1 MRLSRLTWWCVIFTQ
16 AFRTHIHVTGSLE
29 KNHVFNLVKF
39 SNFFF
44 RFKNSLFA
52 SYGPYVGY
60 QGLILTARSPTFQ
73 PCQNFQ
79 NIPVTFWIMG
89 VLFDRGGS
97 APFFRGYKNKVGVY
111 LSDPPVW
118 PNCPIFTNIFFLE
131 RYELNEDTGTFISFV
146 GPFLDFSW
154 PKM

>member
-1 MRLSRLTWWCVIFTQ
+1 M
-16 AFRTHIHVTGSLE
+16 
-29 KNHVFNLVKF
+29 KF

-131 RYELNEDTGTFISFV
+131 GMNVTKTLI
-146 GPFLDFSW
+146 PFLYLWVHFWIFHGQKRKKTAVQPRSTIYIHFW
-154 PKM
+154 FYIKY

>member
-1 MRLSRLTWWCVIFTQ
+1 M
-16 AFRTHIHVTGSLE
+16 
-29 KNHVFNLVKF
+29 KF

-131 RYELNEDTGTFISFV
+131 RYELNEDTGTFFFICGSIFGFFIIKNV
-146 GPFLDFSW
+146 KKRRFCPCILYIHWRPFW
-154 PKM
+154 KIAINR